1 LVIFLKLKG
10 GWLIMDEVNVDIAES
25 LKTLSARIDEL
36 SDMLLGKQG
45 SISKAFNER
54 KTKAE
59 ESIKEKPFACLGG
72 AFIGGLVL
80 GYLVSR
86 KS

>member
-1 LVIFLKLKG
+1 
-10 GWLIMDEVNVDIAES
+10 MDEADVAES
-25 LKTLSARIDEL
+25 LKTRSARIDEL

-45 SISKAFNER
+45 SISRAFTEG
-54 KTKAE
+54 KTRAE
-59 ESIKEKPFACLGG
+59 DTIKEKPFACLSG
-72 AFIGGLVL
+72 AFIGGLIL

>member
-1 LVIFLKLKG
+1 
-10 GWLIMDEVNVDIAES
+10 MDEVDVAES

-45 SISKAFNER
+45 SISRAFTDG
-54 KTKAE
+54 KTRAE
-59 ESIKEKPFACLGG
+59 DTIKEKPFVCLGG

-80 GYLVSR
+80 GYLLSR

>member
-1 LVIFLKLKG
+1 
-10 GWLIMDEVNVDIAES
+10 MDEVDVAES

-36 SDMLLGKQG
+36 SDMLLGKRG
-45 SISKAFNER
+45 SIPRSFTEG
-54 KTKAE
+54 KTRAE
-59 ESIKEKPFACLGG
+59 DAIKEKPFACLSG

-80 GYLVSR
+80 GYLISR

>member
-1 LVIFLKLKG
+1 
-10 GWLIMDEVNVDIAES
+10 MDEVDVAES

-36 SDMLLGKQG
+36 SDMLIGKHG
-45 SISKAFNER
+45 SISKAFIEG
-54 KTKAE
+54 KTRAE
-59 ESIKEKPFACLGG
+59 ESIKEKPFACLSG

-80 GYLVSR
+80 GYLLSR

>member
-1 LVIFLKLKG
+1 
-10 GWLIMDEVNVDIAES
+10 MDEVNVDIAET

-45 SISKAFNER
+45 SISKAFTEG
-54 KTKAE
+54 KTRAE

-80 GYLVSR
+80 GYLISR

>member
-1 LVIFLKLKG
+1 
-10 GWLIMDEVNVDIAES
+10 MEEVDVAES

-36 SDMLLGKQG
+36 SDALFGKHG
-45 SISKAFNER
+45 SISTAFTEG
-54 KTKAE
+54 KTRAE
-59 ESIKEKPFACLGG
+59 DTIKERPLACLGG

-80 GYLVSR
+80 GYLISR